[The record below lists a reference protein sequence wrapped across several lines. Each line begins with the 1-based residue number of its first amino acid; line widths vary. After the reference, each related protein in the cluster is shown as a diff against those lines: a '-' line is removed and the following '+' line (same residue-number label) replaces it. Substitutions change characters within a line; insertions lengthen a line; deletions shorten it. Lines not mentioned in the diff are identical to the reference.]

1 MVSQGTFTLSN
12 LKLPQRTPSFP
23 APRAKEALSRAAPGL
38 GKMWCCRN
46 LVELFPTQPLRGTG
60 WSHPLSIDRLDFRE
74 EPPPSHSFLP
84 PWNGHLNRHLLGGNT
99 EMSPSSI
106 KCFSFHDTVLTLRVT
121 VTCSHPL
128 LPPSLPQTSAT
139 ILWSLAQS
147 HQPSAF

>member
-1 MVSQGTFTLSN
+1 VVEEAGQLATGDLV
-12 LKLPQRTPSFP
+12 LRLPGQSPSL
-23 APRAKEALSRAAPGL
+23 ALP
-38 GKMWCCRN
+38 
-46 LVELFPTQPLRGTG
+46 QPLRGTG